1 MSFIE
6 LSKYFAQLGSEW
18 VLWLLVILSII
29 SVAVVIER
37 IITLI
42 RYRVNVDDLISVV
55 AQDLGKGN
63 WQAAR
68 EHIESRKGVAPS
80 ILREGLANAE
90 SGTKVVKEVMNA
102 QAGVQRKILFRYL
115 NFLGTVGSNA
125 PFIGLLG
132 TVLGIMRAFQDLA
145 QTTQQGPSV
154 VMEGISEALIA
165 TAIGLLVAIPAVV
178 AFNYFRTWANTI
190 MADADRVSRLLLAYV
205 EGDRTRNGH
214 GNGNGNGN
222 GILEEED

>member
-1 MSFIE
+1 MSFID

-18 VLWLLVILSII
+18 ILWLLVILSII

-42 RYRVNVDDLISVV
+42 RYRVNVDDLIGAV
-55 AQDLGKGN
+55 AQDMSTGN
-63 WQAAR
+63 WQAAKDN
-68 EHIESRKGVAPS
+68 IANRKGVAPS
-80 ILREGLANAE
+80 ILREGLANAD
-90 SGTKVVKEVMNA
+90 SGPKVVEEVMNA

-145 QTTQQGPSV
+145 KTTQQGPSV

-205 EGDRTRNGH
+205 EGDRSR
-214 GNGNGNGN
+214 NGNGKGVTTPN
-222 GILEEED
+222 D

>member
-1 MSFIE
+1 MSFIN

-18 VLWLLVILSII
+18 ILWLLVILSII

-42 RYRVNVDDLISVV
+42 RYRVNVDDLIGAV
-55 AQDLGKGN
+55 AHDMSNGN
-63 WQAAR
+63 WQAAKDR
-68 EHIESRKGVAPS
+68 IADRKGVAPS
-80 ILREGLANAE
+80 ILREGLANAD
-90 SGTKVVKEVMNA
+90 SGPKVVKEVMNA

-145 QTTQQGPSV
+145 RTTQQGPSV

-205 EGDRTRNGH
+205 EGDRSRS
-214 GNGNGNGN
+214 NGNGKGVTTPH
-222 GILEEED
+222 D